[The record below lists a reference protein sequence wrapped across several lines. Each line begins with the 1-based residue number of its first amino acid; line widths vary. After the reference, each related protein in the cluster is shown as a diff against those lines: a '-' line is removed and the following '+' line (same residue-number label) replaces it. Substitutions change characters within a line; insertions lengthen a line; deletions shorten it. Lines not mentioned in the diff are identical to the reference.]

1 MFTSSRNAL
10 YTRFSLNDWNAAN
23 VTNYT
28 ASDKASCGWS
38 ERHHGVG
45 QGPLWCREGPPGRG
59 SAVSRG
65 QRQDDADSE
74 RRRTTPRR
82 SHRRHRVLEDRRPA
96 RAPRTRRSRDVWSYV
111 NLCVCTRISSLTP
124 VPRMTRRRAAPRA
137 NAASAYVA
145 SERREY
151 WKTEVLSE
159 TDQMIT
165 EMDALSRA
173 KAALEKMI
181 ADLETPLPEDATLPW
196 IRHTV
201 LETPLLAAG
210 DAKPSWRRHC
220 RQLERHCWC
229 LETPHCPG
237 DATAGSRRRHAV
249 LETPLSVPGNAMLPW

>member
-1 MFTSSRNAL
+1 
-10 YTRFSLNDWNAAN
+10 
-23 VTNYT
+23 
-28 ASDKASCGWS
+28 
-38 ERHHGVG
+38 
-45 QGPLWCREGPPGRG
+45 
-59 SAVSRG
+59 
-65 QRQDDADSE
+65 
-74 RRRTTPRR
+74 
-82 SHRRHRVLEDRRPA
+82 
-96 RAPRTRRSRDVWSYV
+96 
-111 NLCVCTRISSLTP
+111 
-124 VPRMTRRRAAPRA
+124 MTRRRAAPRA

-151 WKTEVLSE
+151 WKTEVLGE

-220 RQLERHCWC
+220 WQ
-229 LETPHCPG
+229 LETPLLVPG
-237 DATAGSRRRHAV
+237 DATLPWRRHC
-249 LETPLSVPGNAMLPW
+249 W

>member
-1 MFTSSRNAL
+1 
-10 YTRFSLNDWNAAN
+10 
-23 VTNYT
+23 
-28 ASDKASCGWS
+28 
-38 ERHHGVG
+38 
-45 QGPLWCREGPPGRG
+45 
-59 SAVSRG
+59 
-65 QRQDDADSE
+65 
-74 RRRTTPRR
+74 
-82 SHRRHRVLEDRRPA
+82 
-96 RAPRTRRSRDVWSYV
+96 
-111 NLCVCTRISSLTP
+111 
-124 VPRMTRRRAAPRA
+124 MTRRRAAPRA

-210 DAKPSWRRHC
+210 DATAGTWIRHTVLETPLLAAGDAKPSWRRHC
-220 RQLERHCWC
+220 WQ
-229 LETPHCPG
+229 LETPLLVPG
-237 DATAGSRRRHAV
+237 DATLPWRRHC
-249 LETPLSVPGNAMLPW
+249 W